1 LTVVSFVA
9 TDVSGTNQV
18 MILGETGLGIPPGGV
33 QRLKEAMIQLLSDP
47 ARAKAMAAAARQ
59 RVEESFSAKKQ
70 PREHIALFS
79 RARRRQN

>member
-47 ARAKAMAAAARQ
+47 ARAMAAAARQ